1 MFSLWV
7 ADPERWP
14 GLDYGSSRYWPASSI
29 AIRVATLEGLAPLAH
44 RQQRLATVLGS
55 AYWQNLQCIFVMTV
69 QVDEFSTT
77 SLGPLAVTERLGE
90 MRQQLVEVAVAD
102 PANQL

>member
-1 MFSLWV
+1 MARAGLRFEQIL
-7 ADPERWP
+7 ACFQHCNP
-14 GLDYGSSRYWPASSI
+14 GCDLR
-29 AIRVATLEGLAPLAH
+29 GLAPLAH